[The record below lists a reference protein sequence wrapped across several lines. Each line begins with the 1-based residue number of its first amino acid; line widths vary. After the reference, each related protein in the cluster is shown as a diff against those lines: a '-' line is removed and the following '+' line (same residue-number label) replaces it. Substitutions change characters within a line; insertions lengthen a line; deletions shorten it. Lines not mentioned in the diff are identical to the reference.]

1 MTTHDDSTPAPGSGP
16 DDDYS
21 ATVLASHWIQG
32 PEPDETGTVRIQSPE
47 PDETGTVRIQ
57 SPEPGETGTLRM
69 QDGQPEKTVPAV
81 SGPGAGELGTVRLGD
96 RGAQA
101 TVPAG
106 EQSAASVEAGTV
118 RVPGSGSGATGTLR
132 IQGPGSQATV
142 PAGDQSAASV
152 EAGTVRV
159 PGSGSG
165 ATGTVRLGG
174 RGPQATV
181 PAGDQSAAS
190 AEAGTVRGPG
200 PGSGATG
207 TLRSQGPGAQATVPG
222 ALEGGPEPDRVEGAV
237 LRFGPGVTAALAERT
252 LRQVSVVAEPPAARP
267 RPGLRRYALPAVV
280 LLCVLAFLAWQR
292 LGSSV
297 EVRSVSVVARPA
309 VLGCD
314 TTSDIVARVTTDG
327 SPGTLTYRWIRSDG
341 TASGVLRETLARGQR
356 EARLHL
362 RWTFEGEGH
371 LTGQADLRLLTPTSR
386 TVTAQITYDC
396 P

>member
-1 MTTHDDSTPAPGSGP
+1 MTTHDDSTPPRGSGP
-16 DDDYS
+16 EPADDEYS

-32 PEPDETGTVRIQSPE
+32 PEPGETGTVRMQGPE
-47 PDETGTVRIQ
+47 PGETGTVRMQ
-57 SPEPGETGTLRM
+57 GPEPGETGTLRM
-69 QDGQPEKTVPAV
+69 QDGQPEKTVPEA
-81 SGPGAGELGTVRLGD
+81 SGPGSGETGTVRIGG

-106 EQSAASVEAGTV
+106 DRSAGPAEAG
-118 RVPGSGSGATGTLR
+118 SGETGTLR
-132 IQGPGSQATV
+132 IQGPG
-142 PAGDQSAASV
+142 PH
-152 EAGTVRV
+152 
-159 PGSGSG
+159 
-165 ATGTVRLGG
+165 
-174 RGPQATV
+174 
-181 PAGDQSAAS
+181 
-190 AEAGTVRGPG
+190 
-200 PGSGATG
+200 
-207 TLRSQGPGAQATVPG
+207 ATVPG
-222 ALEGGPEPDRVEGAV
+222 ALEGGPQPDRVEGTV

-252 LRQVSVVAEPPAARP
+252 LRQVPVVAEPPAPRP
-267 RPGLRRYALPAVV
+267 RTGLRRYALPALV

-297 EVRSVSVVARPA
+297 EVRSVSVAARPA

-371 LTGQADLRLLTPTSR
+371 LTGQADLRLLTPTTH
-386 TVTAQITYDC
+386 TVTAQVTYDC
-396 P
+396 S